1 MKQSNPSDDSLRA
14 GSADS
19 KLVSVICRTIIRPE
33 LQQALQSVADQSYSN
48 IELVLV
54 DALGAGI
61 TDYENLCPGRNVT
74 LVSLGERLKRSRAAN
89 VGMAEA
95 SGDYLM
101 FLDDDD
107 WIDREHIA
115 NLVSLLDQQSE
126 VRAAYSATLKVDSS
140 GQPLD
145 YVFDQ
150 EFSAAQLK
158 RSNFI
163 PIHSVLFA
171 ASLSHDGCEFDE
183 NLDIYEDWDFWLQV
197 SQHSSFLH
205 SDRVTAFYRAGGES
219 ETAVNIEQA
228 QYTSGH
234 PNALAR
240 EKVLAKWLPRWS
252 AAEVNQMLGTMDQS
266 GSINE
271 LRGNVKSALEAI
283 QAREKELAEITGT
296 AKKLGKQLTELH
308 KTHAQLDKNYTQLNK
323 NYTQLNKNYSQQIS
337 EFSKLADNHE
347 VLSKDL
353 QSLRLDYHRLE
364 AQHEKL
370 DASLRELLDSFSWR
384 MTKPYRY
391 LSQRLKNLVGSLKK
405 NTVKLVLRNPAL
417 HQTVRDVRA
426 KIPGKDGDHPDAETC
441 TDKFH
446 FGLDSPNEAHKVFS
460 ESLTLRGWALT
471 EAGEVDITF
480 FIDLLEFRVFKPALP
495 RPDVTEVYPWLPHA
509 ANCGFSE
516 QINLDFLDSGAHTL
530 TLVAK
535 NAKGYS
541 SELKQDFYV
550 LKGNQLYSAWLK
562 YSLGND
568 QQAAIGKALSSDEFV
583 VHIIVYESPDIAAN
597 LTTLNSIAV
606 QDWSS
611 WRVHYLGTNWQ
622 EVQSSLLPEIR
633 SALQEKT
640 DVASSLVEILQ
651 RVKLD
656 RDYLLGLDSG
666 ELLFPFA
673 IRELI
678 ACAETMGSDLV
689 YSDHDTLDSDGIHV
703 DPVFTFSWSPDHV
716 MSRNYVGD
724 IYLVRAAKIPLD
736 FISACKPPHWR
747 YALLLHLG
755 NHSDKIHRVASI
767 LWSAPPLPG
776 EILERRLRDESAV
789 IEKYLSRLEPLANL
803 TVVDGQR
810 YIEWPIAGEPRVSII
825 IPTMAKLDLIKP
837 CLDSLTAITAYKNY
851 EILMLDNSRGRNPE
865 GIAYLHD
872 RKFEVIECDEA
883 FNWARLNNI
892 GARHSKADY
901 LLFLNDDIEITD
913 AKWLHELLRHAM
925 RPEVGT
931 VGGLLLYPNGAIQH
945 AGVFIVNFGGGCA
958 HLFHKMM
965 PNKKI
970 YRRLDRTVREVA
982 ASTGAC
988 LMLSREKFE
997 AVGCFDEELAVVG
1010 NDIDLCLRLSALGYR
1025 NIWTPQCCL
1034 IHHESISRKATVP
1047 KADEKAMWKR
1057 WAIKFSEGDNYYN
1070 PNLTLEKW
1078 DCSLRLDMPAEELV
1092 ANLQFDAPCEGEN
1105 RQPTLTPGVNLIGYI
1120 RAEMGVGEG
1129 ARSDARAL
1137 DAAAIDF
1144 GIINFETANPGR
1156 MTDLSWRHK
1165 EMLSAPYDI
1174 NLIHINADFLP
1185 LAKQELPAHFFK
1197 DRYNIAYWAWELE
1210 EIPRKWIPA
1219 FEEIDEVWVPSEFV
1233 KQAMEKSSPLPVITI
1248 PHCIDLKIESA
1259 LSRSYFGIP
1268 DTAFTFL
1275 AMFDTRSVAE
1285 RKNPYGAIKAFKQA
1299 FEGHDKEVCLI
1310 LKVNNA
1316 EEEKMDRLLAAV
1328 ESHPNI
1334 LIMGKAHS
1342 RSEIN
1347 ALLSLID
1354 CFVSLHR
1361 SEGFGLGPAEAMCLG
1376 KATIITNW
1384 SGSIDY
1390 MTADNCKAIDYELI
1404 RIRKTLGPY
1413 KAGQRW
1419 ADPDLDQAAAAM
1431 IELAAD
1437 PELVA
1442 RLGNSARDTIRQ
1454 FFSPAAVGRK
1464 MVSRLE
1470 EIRQGQKSNNPR

>member
-1 MKQSNPSDDSLRA
+1 M
-14 GSADS
+14 
-19 KLVSVICRTIIRPE
+19 
-33 LQQALQSVADQSYSN
+33 
-48 IELVLV
+48 

-150 EFSAAQLK
+150 EFSAAQLR

-183 NLDIYEDWDFWLQV
+183 NLEIYEDWDFWLQV
-197 SQHSSFLH
+197 SQHTSFLH
-205 SDRVTAFYRAGGES
+205 SDRITAFYRAGGES

-308 KTHAQLDKNYTQLNK
+308 KTHAQLDK

-633 SALQEKT
+633 
-640 DVASSLVEILQ
+640 
-651 RVKLD
+651 
-656 RDYLLGLDSG
+656 
-666 ELLFPFA
+666 
-673 IRELI
+673 
-678 ACAETMGSDLV
+678 
-689 YSDHDTLDSDGIHV
+689 
-703 DPVFTFSWSPDHV
+703 
-716 MSRNYVGD
+716 
-724 IYLVRAAKIPLD
+724 
-736 FISACKPPHWR
+736 
-747 YALLLHLG
+747 
-755 NHSDKIHRVASI
+755 
-767 LWSAPPLPG
+767 
-776 EILERRLRDESAV
+776 
-789 IEKYLSRLEPLANL
+789 
-803 TVVDGQR
+803 
-810 YIEWPIAGEPRVSII
+810 
-825 IPTMAKLDLIKP
+825 
-837 CLDSLTAITAYKNY
+837 
-851 EILMLDNSRGRNPE
+851 
-865 GIAYLHD
+865 
-872 RKFEVIECDEA
+872 
-883 FNWARLNNI
+883 
-892 GARHSKADY
+892 
-901 LLFLNDDIEITD
+901 
-913 AKWLHELLRHAM
+913 
-925 RPEVGT
+925 
-931 VGGLLLYPNGAIQH
+931 
-945 AGVFIVNFGGGCA
+945 
-958 HLFHKMM
+958 
-965 PNKKI
+965 
-970 YRRLDRTVREVA
+970 
-982 ASTGAC
+982 
-988 LMLSREKFE
+988 
-997 AVGCFDEELAVVG
+997 
-1010 NDIDLCLRLSALGYR
+1010 
-1025 NIWTPQCCL
+1025 
-1034 IHHESISRKATVP
+1034 
-1047 KADEKAMWKR
+1047 
-1057 WAIKFSEGDNYYN
+1057 
-1070 PNLTLEKW
+1070 
-1078 DCSLRLDMPAEELV
+1078 
-1092 ANLQFDAPCEGEN
+1092 
-1105 RQPTLTPGVNLIGYI
+1105 
-1120 RAEMGVGEG
+1120 
-1129 ARSDARAL
+1129 
-1137 DAAAIDF
+1137 
-1144 GIINFETANPGR
+1144 
-1156 MTDLSWRHK
+1156 
-1165 EMLSAPYDI
+1165 
-1174 NLIHINADFLP
+1174 
-1185 LAKQELPAHFFK
+1185 
-1197 DRYNIAYWAWELE
+1197 
-1210 EIPRKWIPA
+1210 
-1219 FEEIDEVWVPSEFV
+1219 
-1233 KQAMEKSSPLPVITI
+1233 
-1248 PHCIDLKIESA
+1248 
-1259 LSRSYFGIP
+1259 
-1268 DTAFTFL
+1268 
-1275 AMFDTRSVAE
+1275 
-1285 RKNPYGAIKAFKQA
+1285 
-1299 FEGHDKEVCLI
+1299 
-1310 LKVNNA
+1310 
-1316 EEEKMDRLLAAV
+1316 
-1328 ESHPNI
+1328 
-1334 LIMGKAHS
+1334 
-1342 RSEIN
+1342 
-1347 ALLSLID
+1347 
-1354 CFVSLHR
+1354 
-1361 SEGFGLGPAEAMCLG
+1361 
-1376 KATIITNW
+1376 
-1384 SGSIDY
+1384 
-1390 MTADNCKAIDYELI
+1390 
-1404 RIRKTLGPY
+1404 
-1413 KAGQRW
+1413 
-1419 ADPDLDQAAAAM
+1419 
-1431 IELAAD
+1431 
-1437 PELVA
+1437 
-1442 RLGNSARDTIRQ
+1442 
-1454 FFSPAAVGRK
+1454 
-1464 MVSRLE
+1464 
-1470 EIRQGQKSNNPR
+1470 